1 MKNKKRSSKNLKI
14 TTRITI
20 SAVVGIL
27 VPVIIL
33 LAFSSVFQNVMASYF
48 GFSTVTTKSYSTLN
62 QIQWSQTT
70 LSISNEL
77 VSDSSEEKKTE
88 SINGFV
94 TPLEKLGSVIYIE
107 KNDAPFYAT
116 TSKADT
122 LARADSIVKINT
134 DNNVNYFGENGLV
147 IVNHA
152 IDDNDRY
159 LIIITSS
166 DYTVKDVS
174 NRFAPQ
180 DITNLLFSKTGILFL
195 IIAGVFII
203 AIIIISFITSKTIS
217 KPLQKLSYGANEIA
231 NGNLDYTI
239 DYDSTNE
246 IGVTV
251 KSFNHMTQQLKMLT
265 QSEQNI
271 VQSRKE
277 MIAGVAHDL
286 RTPLTSV
293 KGYVEGLMDG
303 IASTPEKQQLYLKT
317 IYTSTLNM
325 ERLLD
330 ELLTVSRLELGNIEL
345 DCKPININAF
355 LDDCAQELKTE
366 LTQQDFDFEY
376 SNNCDNDFEVML
388 DTDRF
393 QRVIRNVV
401 SNSLKYAKKDVR
413 GKIELS
419 AQTYQ
424 KSVIITLADNGIG
437 LEGENLTRIFESF
450 YRADPARTRTSEGS
464 GIGLSVA
471 RQIVELHGGKIW
483 ATGKE
488 GKGLTILISL
498 PRTEVTDD
506 EQ

>member
-1 MKNKKRSSKNLKI
+1 MEKKKRSSKNLKI
-14 TTRITI
+14 GTRITI

-33 LAFSSVFQNVMASYF
+33 LAFAPLFMSFMASYF
-48 GFSTVTTKSYSTLN
+48 GFSTVTTKTYSTLN

-77 VSDSSEEKKTE
+77 VSDSSAERKAASITE
-88 SINGFV
+88 FV

-107 KNDAPFYAT
+107 KNGAPFYAT
-116 TSKADT
+116 TEKADV
-122 LARADSIVKINT
+122 LSRANQIVNIDTEKNI
-134 DNNVNYFGENGLV
+134 NYFGENGMV
-147 IVNHA
+147 IVTHA
-152 IDDNDRY
+152 IDDDESY
-159 LIIITSS
+159 MMIITST
-166 DYTVKDVS
+166 DYTVSDVS

-180 DITNLLFSKTGILFL
+180 NITHLLFSKTGFL
-195 IIAGVFII
+195 LLLVAGVFII
-203 AIIIISFITSKTIS
+203 AIIVISFITSKTIS
-217 KPLQKLSYGANEIA
+217 KPLKELSYGANEIA
-231 NGNLDYTI
+231 NGNLDYEI

-251 KSFNHMTQQLKMLT
+251 KSFNHMTGRLKTLIEN
-265 QSEQNI
+265 EQRI
-271 VQSRKE
+271 EQSRKE

-293 KGYVEGLMDG
+293 KGYVEGLRDG
-303 IASTPEKQQLYLKT
+303 IANTPEKQELYLKT

-345 DCKPININAF
+345 ERKAVNINDF
-355 LDDCAQELKTE
+355 LSDCAEELKIE
-366 LTQQDFDFEY
+366 LAQQDFDFEY
-376 SNNCDNDFEVML
+376 NNNCDSDFVVQL

-393 QRVIRNVV
+393 QRVIRNIV

-424 KSVIITLADNGIG
+424 KSVIISISDNGIG
-437 LEGENLTRIFESF
+437 LEGENLTKIFESF

-488 GKGLTILISL
+488 GQGLTILISL
-498 PRTEVTDD
+498 PKTEADKD
-506 EQ
+506 E